1 MDEEKAEMMEEL
13 ESESRDDARDAK
25 YDDSEI
31 KEMISSVLAKLDT
44 LSDGI
49 KALFV
54 SSPAPIEEPEEDEE
68 SYSIEDLEF

>member
-1 MDEEKAEMMEEL
+1 MDEEKNEEMEAL

-25 YDDSEI
+25 YDDTEL
-31 KEMISSVLAKLDT
+31 KEMISSVLAKLDV

-54 SSPAPIEEPEEDEE
+54 SAPAVVEEDADDEE
-68 SYSIEDLEF
+68 SYAIEDLEF